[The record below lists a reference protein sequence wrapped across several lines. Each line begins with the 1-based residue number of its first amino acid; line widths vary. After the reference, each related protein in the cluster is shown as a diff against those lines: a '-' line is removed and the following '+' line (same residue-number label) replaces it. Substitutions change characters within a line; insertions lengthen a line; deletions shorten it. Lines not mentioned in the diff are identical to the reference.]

1 MEGMLMDEQN
11 RLTMLQEQLQ
21 LKQMED
27 TNQYTEQFGVLSKRD
42 AQLLLTEK
50 IIFWNSS
57 SV

>member
-1 MEGMLMDEQN
+1 MDEQN

-50 IIFWNSS
+50 IIF
-57 SV
+57 